1 MAMHDEARKKMARED
16 VDLIAQY
23 TDGWNKAYA
32 AGDKAGMDRYHQLAE
47 GVRGKYNYTGG
58 EDGSLYQAVGKSPTG
73 GWSSQ
78 SSYSQTVRTTPK
90 NAGTFS
96 YPSMSQFTDKYQ
108 ALIDA
113 AQGKVLN
120 RAAFEYDPE
129 KDAAYKQ
136 YEASYTRQGNKAMQ
150 DTLAEISARTGGLAS
165 SYAGQAAQQTYDGYM
180 SALADKIPEL
190 REIAYQKYMDEY
202 NMDRDALNVL
212 TGLSDREYGRYLD
225 DRNQHNTDR
234 NFAYG
239 QFADDRD
246 YAYKLGRDKISDERY
261 ENEWAYKQEQDA
273 YNRAWD
279 EDEREYQ
286 RGQDAYNREWNENER
301 DYVRQQDA
309 LDREEA
315 ARRVSSGG
323 GTAVGMDA
331 KTSSVLAEMLNIYET
346 QGEAAAREYGR
357 KNAENQWS
365 YNALLENFELEV
377 NGGKKRVVMAD
388 DALLTQMQGYL
399 DAGKSG
405 TWVVDKL
412 WNSPDVDN
420 YTLEQ
425 YISLLGLEDAE
436 EDYIRRFNPDGKVQ
450 VGGGGGASK
459 KNTDHKM

>member
-1 MAMHDEARKKMARED
+1 MTAY
-16 VDLIAQY
+16 VD
-23 TDGWNKAYA
+23 G
-32 AGDKAGMDRYHQLAE
+32 
-47 GVRGKYNYTGG
+47 
-58 EDGSLYQAVGKSPTG
+58 YQ
-73 GWSSQ
+73 Q
-78 SSYSQTVRTTPK
+78 
-90 NAGTFS
+90 
-96 YPSMSQFTDKYQ
+96 
-108 ALIDA
+108 LIDA
-113 AQGKVLN
+113 AQKKFLN
-120 RAAFEYDPE
+120 REAFSYDAE
-129 KDAAYKQ
+129 KDPSYQQ
-136 YEASYTRQGNKAMQ
+136 YRDSYTRQGNKAMQ

-212 TGLSDREYGRYLD
+212 TGLSDREYGRYRD
-225 DRNQHNTDR
+225 SRSDYDTDK
-234 NFAYG
+234 NFAYKVWND
-239 QFADDRD
+239 ADNKR
-246 YAYKLGRDKISDERY
+246 L
-261 ENEWAYKQEQDA
+261 DA
-273 YNRAWD
+273 
-279 EDEREYQ
+279 EEREYQ
-286 RGQDAYNREWNENER
+286 HGQDEIANDQWERTFKDKQEQNEIANSHWEQEFAY
-301 DYVRQQDA
+301 QQEQAA
-309 LDREEA
+309 LDREDA
-315 ARRVSSGG
+315 AKRVSSGG

-331 KTSSVLAEMLNIYET
+331 KTSSILDEMLNIYET
-346 QGEAAAREYGR
+346 QGAAAAREYGR
-357 KNAENQWS
+357 KNADNQWS

>member
-1 MAMHDEARKKMARED
+1 MAMHDLARKRMAKED
-16 VDLIAQY
+16 VDLIDQY
-23 TDGWNKAYA
+23 TNDWNKAYA

-73 GWSSQ
+73 GWSGQ
-78 SSYSQTVRTTPK
+78 SSLTQTVRTTPQS
-90 NAGTFS
+90 AGTFS
-96 YPSMSQFTDKYQ
+96 YPSMGGFADKYQ
-108 ALIDA
+108 RLIDA
-113 AQGKVLN
+113 AQKKVLN
-120 RAAFEYDPE
+120 REAFSYDAE
-129 KDAAYKQ
+129 KDPSYQQYKD
-136 YEASYTRQGNKAMQ
+136 SYTRQGNKAMQ

-225 DRNQHNTDR
+225 DRNQYNTDR

-261 ENEWAYKQEQDA
+261 ENELAYQREQDA

-286 RGQDAYNREWNENER
+286 RGQDAYNREWHENER
-301 DYVRQQDA
+301 DYARQQDA